1 VVFRLSFL
9 HLCLIPQ
16 SFGKG
21 SLWHVR
27 YGEVGSAG
35 VVLRIGGC
43 YPRKKSRMSV
53 RYGAV
58 GWFNRRVVSVQLN
71 SVMAVLSE

>member
-1 VVFRLSFL
+1 VNSGAMAVFRLSFL

-16 SFGKG
+16 SFGQG

-43 YPRKKSRMSV
+43 YLRRKSRMSV
-53 RYGAV
+53 RYGACCLV
-58 GWFNRRVVSVQLN
+58 
-71 SVMAVLSE
+71 